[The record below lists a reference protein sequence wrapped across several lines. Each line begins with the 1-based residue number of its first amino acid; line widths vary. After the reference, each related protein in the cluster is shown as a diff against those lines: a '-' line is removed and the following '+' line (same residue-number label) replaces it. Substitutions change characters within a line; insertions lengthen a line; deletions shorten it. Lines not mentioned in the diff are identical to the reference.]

1 MSNIISFPEPKDFS
15 YIAGDHNEPEIV
27 GVQGARISMQ
37 FAPNL
42 HDFLMG
48 DSWVT
53 REELIALVLV
63 TGLYDDIK
71 WSDEQC

>member
-1 MSNIISFPEPKDFS
+1 MNNILKFPEPKDFS
-15 YIAGDHNEPEIV
+15 YITGSHSEPDIV
-27 GVQGARISMQ
+27 GVQGNKISMQ

-48 DSWVT
+48 DSLVT

-71 WSDEQC
+71 ESDND